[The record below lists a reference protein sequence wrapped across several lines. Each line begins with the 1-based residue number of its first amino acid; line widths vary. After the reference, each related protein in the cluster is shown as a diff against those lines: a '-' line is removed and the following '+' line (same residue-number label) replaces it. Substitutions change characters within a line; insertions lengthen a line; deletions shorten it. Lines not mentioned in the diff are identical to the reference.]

1 MRYLLL
7 VLPLSLLAGCYYPY
21 GYGGYYPYG
30 YGGYYGYSTPYAPGY
45 SQSYAPAYQP
55 AYQSNYAPQTYA
67 PANQAARSSYSGENC
82 GTPDNFRPCP
92 PLPRHPLPYYP
103 GDRY

>member
-1 MRYLLL
+1 MRRLLL

-21 GYGGYYPYG
+21 GYGGSYG
-30 YGGYYGYSTPYAPGY
+30 YGRSYGYSTPYAPGY
-45 SQSYAPAYQP
+45 SQSYAPTYQP
-55 AYQSNYAPQTYA
+55 AYQPNGAPQTYA
-67 PANQAARSSYSGENC
+67 PAYQAARSSYGGENC

>member
-21 GYGGYYPYG
+21 GYGGYS
-30 YGGYYGYSTPYAPGY
+30 GYSPYAPGY
-45 SQSYAPAYQP
+45 SQSYAPAY
-55 AYQSNYAPQTYA
+55 PQTYA
-67 PANQAARSSYSGENC
+67 PTHQPAYEPNYAPQSYAPAYEAAQSSYGGENC

-103 GDRY
+103 GGRY

>member
-1 MRYLLL
+1 MRRLLL
-7 VLPLSLLAGCYYPY
+7 GLPLSLLAGC
-21 GYGGYYPYG
+21 YYPYG

-55 AYQSNYAPQTYA
+55 AYASNYAPQAYA
-67 PANQAARSSYSGENC
+67 PAYQAAPSSYGGENC

>member
-55 AYQSNYAPQTYA
+55 AYASNYAPQAYA
-67 PANQAARSSYSGENC
+67 PAYQAAPSSYGGENC

>member
-1 MRYLLL
+1 MRRLLL

-21 GYGGYYPYG
+21 GYGGSYG
-30 YGGYYGYSTPYAPGY
+30 YGRSYGYSTPYTPGY

-55 AYQSNYAPQTYA
+55 AYQLNGAPQTYA
-67 PANQAARSSYSGENC
+67 PAYQAARSSYGGENC

-92 PLPRHPLPYYP
+92 PLPQHPLPYYP